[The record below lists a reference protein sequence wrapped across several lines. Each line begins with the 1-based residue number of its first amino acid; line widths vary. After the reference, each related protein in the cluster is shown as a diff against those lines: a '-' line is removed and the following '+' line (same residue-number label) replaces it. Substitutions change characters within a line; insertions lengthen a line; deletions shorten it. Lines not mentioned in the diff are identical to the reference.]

1 MSLTAGRGRI
11 YDLCMQIVI
20 MDYQRRWA
28 EEYAAI
34 EQAIKGVVGPE
45 VQRIDHI
52 GSTSVPGLAAKDI
65 IDIQLS
71 VTAIE
76 PVEVYG
82 KGLESLGYFEKPG
95 NLERNKRYFRESG
108 GMRRTHIHIRESGA
122 FGQQFALL
130 FRDYLRASPEECE
143 YYAAQKR
150 ELAKQEWENVS
161 DFGDAKDPLF
171 WEIMRRANAWQQ
183 DTAWRSG

>member
-108 GMRRTHIHIRESGA
+108 EMRRTHIHIRESGA

-130 FRDYLRASPEECE
+130 FRDYLRASPGECE

-150 ELAKQEWENVS
+150 ELAQREWENVS

-171 WEIMRRANAWQQ
+171 WEIARRANAWQQ
-183 DTAWRSG
+183 ATAWRSG